1 MRRKTDFFQLEVEST
16 KTVNN
21 MMTKHQ
27 AIFKEDKKKNDL
39 LEKKKMEEK
48 A

>member
-1 MRRKTDFFQLEVEST
+1 MRRKTDFFQLEEESM

-21 MMTKHQ
+21 MMMKHV
-27 AIFKEDKKKNDL
+27 ALFKEDKKKNDL
-39 LEKKKMEEK
+39 INEKKL